1 MGRWAKI
8 HFKMR
13 VLILL
18 VAVVAVAAN
27 TSGVTLRTSSLVRR
41 SEAKTL
47 EAVLAAAPKGKAV
60 AAPAP
65 LLSKA
70 LQDKLQL
77 ALLFAV
83 WYAFNAGCKLH
94 HLLFFLFSP
103 LNCKRA
109 YLQAKTNI
117 PFPLQSSPNRQCVQC
132 IC

>member
-1 MGRWAKI
+1 
-8 HFKMR
+8 MR

-27 TSGVTLRTSSLVRR
+27 TSGVTVRTSSLVRR

-94 HLLFFLFSP
+94 PKAYFSFIVTQ
-103 LNCKRA
+103 
-109 YLQAKTNI
+109 LQAWRIFKQKLTM
-117 PFPLQSSPNRQCVQC
+117 PFPMQSSPNRQRVQC
-132 IC
+132 LC

>member
-1 MGRWAKI
+1 
-8 HFKMR
+8 MR

-27 TSGVTLRTSSLVRR
+27 TSGVTVRTSSLVRR

-94 HLLFFLFSP
+94 PKAYFYLSSS
-103 LNCKRA
+103 NCKRGE
-109 YLQAKTNI
+109 
-117 PFPLQSSPNRQCVQC
+117 SSS
-132 IC
+132 